1 MPKSAALRLER
12 AQCCHCGE
20 PVLRG
25 QAHWAGDPQD
35 RTWHYTCAEAAE
47 LVQPYRAWI
56 DSMRSREA

>member
-1 MPKSAALRLER
+1 MTKSAARR
-12 AQCCHCGE
+12 RHATCCHCGE

-35 RTWHYTCAEAAE
+35 RTWHYHCAESAD